1 MNEKKDDPWA
11 EAPVIE
17 REGYQLRT
25 ADDAREE
32 WRTILFVTAILIML
46 SAIAAEALGGDRL
59 KAQPVETEI
68 QTKGK

>member
-11 EAPVIE
+11 EVPVIE

-25 ADDAREE
+25 SDDAREE
-32 WRTILFVTAILIML
+32 WRTTLFVAAILIML

>member
-11 EAPVIE
+11 ETPVIE

-25 ADDAREE
+25 AQDAREE
-32 WRTILFVTAILIML
+32 WYTILIVSAILIML

-59 KAQPVETEI
+59 EAQPVKAEI